1 MSEKLIVID
10 EPIGSKNNDALDI
23 QKHSDALIKFISK
36 SATPLTIGVQGEWG
50 SENFASTAIK
60 EELSKDSEIKQIWI
74 NSWENCYL

>member
-1 MSEKLIVID
+1 MSEKLIGVID

-50 SENFASTAIK
+50 SENF
-60 EELSKDSEIKQIWI
+60 
-74 NSWENCYL
+74 CF